1 MCHYRIL
8 KVNRPIKKSGRI
20 LLLKEDIF
28 DMIMNEPY
36 FSVLIS
42 DDRNESGVSKSYYYS
57 LLKDLRKLKLVEDNA
72 LAFKVI
78 LSYRYETNCIKLI
91 PDKIVFVSNGKI
103 EVTMKLDEKANCLSC
118 SLMAECVYG
127 LKLLRNEIKVKIPSS
142 ITDPHSRWI
151 NTILGL
157 IEHIKRAERDAEI
170 IMG

>member
-20 LLLKEDIF
+20 LLLKEHIF

-42 DDRNESGVSKSYYYS
+42 DDRKESGVSKSYYYS
-57 LLKDLRKLKLVEDNA
+57 LLKDLRKLKLMEDNA

-78 LSYRYETNCIKLI
+78 LSYRYEANCIKLI

-103 EVTMKLDEKANCLSC
+103 EVTMKLDERANCLSC

-127 LKLLRNEIKVKIPSS
+127 LKLLRNEIKVKVPSS
-142 ITDPHSRWI
+142 VTDPHSRWI
-151 NTILGL
+151 NTILGI
-157 IEHIKRAERDAEI
+157 IEDIKKAERDAEI
-170 IMG
+170 IIG